1 MPTSRTGLKVRV
13 RAIRPEA
20 LKNAL
25 AVKPYVL
32 LLRAASRRLPHLR
45 QRLAQA
51 PARPAYPIQ
60 WTSERQRRYVM
71 ALLRANDN
79 LPYRRTERLERG
91 WQSVIRP
98 EAFGAS
104 ITTFNAM
111 PYAKFVQGGLNV
123 PVGSSAFPP
132 QQRFHR
138 ISGWRPAQP
147 IIVEA
152 MTTIRDD
159 VVEQYARQLE
169 RQTIGFNVRIR
180 TE

>member
-1 MPTSRTGLKVRV
+1 VRP
-13 RAIRPEA
+13 AA
-20 LKNAL
+20 LKDAL
-25 AVKPYVL
+25 AVKPYPL
-32 LLRAASRRLPHLR
+32 LLKAAAQRLPEMRRRL
-45 QRLAQA
+45 AEA

-79 LPYRRTERLERG
+79 LPYRRTRALERG
-91 WQSVIRP
+91 WQSVVRP
-98 EAFGAS
+98 ETFGAS
-104 ITTFNAM
+104 ITTFSAV

-132 QQRFHR
+132 QQRFHQ

-147 IIVEA
+147 VISAA
-152 MTTIRDD
+152 MRTIRDD
-159 VVEQYARQLE
+159 VVRQYAQQLE
-169 RQTIGFNVRIR
+169 RQTVGFNVRIR